1 MTSTRFPELRA
12 LRRLSSSPAFRAV
25 RLRANYEKCMPEKCF
40 EDWMYDTLLF
50 STGIFML
57 IAFCGIALLA
67 IEAVAGMPVDAR
79 LPVIVICIGICAAFA
94 IYHARAYTVSSM
106 KNYRGALID
115 ANIAH
120 AIGFMLTMAESN
132 VPLKKMFANLSN
144 LGDVYGADI
153 ALESTYIL
161 SLVEEDG
168 MDIISAIKESQSRSP
183 STAWQELLIGISE
196 VYGSGGSL
204 HAYLKSRY
212 EALGERKRM
221 DVRRYNESVQGLSS
235 IYLSAIGIS
244 AIFISLINLVFNM
257 AGWLS
262 NDSLVWLD
270 AVAIVPLG
278 SFIIVKV
285 LRATD
290 PEA

>member
-1 MTSTRFPELRA
+1 
-12 LRRLSSSPAFRAV
+12 
-25 RLRANYEKCMPEKCF
+25 MPEKCF
-40 EDWMYDTLLF
+40 EDWMYETLMFCIGAFMLVVFFGITLL
-50 STGIFML
+50 SL
-57 IAFCGIALLA
+57 QALY
-67 IEAVAGMPVDAR
+67 GTPVDVK
-79 LPVIVICIGICAAFA
+79 LPAFVICLGICAAFA
-94 IYHARAYTVSSM
+94 IYQARAYAVSSM

-115 ANIAH
+115 ANVAH
-120 AIGFMLTMAESN
+120 AVGFMLTMAESN

-144 LGDVYGADI
+144 LGDVYGEDI

-168 MDIISAIKESQSRSP
+168 MDVISAIKESQSISP
-183 STAWQELLIGISE
+183 SMAWQELLIGISE

-204 HAYLKSRY
+204 YAYLKNRY
-212 EALGERKRM
+212 ETMGERKRM
-221 DVRRYNESVQGLSS
+221 DVRKYNESVQGLSS

-244 AIFISLINLVFNM
+244 AIFISIINLVFNM
-257 AGWLS
+257 AGWLA

>member
-1 MTSTRFPELRA
+1 MTSVSIPELKA
-12 LRRLSSSPAFRAV
+12 LRQLSSAIKAG
-25 RLRANYEKCMPEKCF
+25 RLRSNYKKCMPEKCF
-40 EDWMYDTLLF
+40 EDWMYETLLF
-50 STGIFML
+50 SIGAFIL
-57 IAFCGIALLA
+57 IAFCGIALL
-67 IEAVAGMPVDAR
+67 IQKAVFGTPVDAK
-79 LPVIVICIGICAAFA
+79 LPAIIICIGICAAFA
-94 IYHARAYTVSSM
+94 VYYARAYIVSSM
-106 KNYRGALID
+106 KNYRGAIID

-144 LGDVYGADI
+144 LGDVYGKDI
-153 ALESTYIL
+153 VLESTYIL
-161 SLVEEDG
+161 SLVDEDG
-168 MDIISAIKESQSRSP
+168 MDIISAIKEAQSISP

-204 HAYLKSRY
+204 HAYLKNRY
-212 EALGERKRM
+212 EALVERKRM

-257 AGWLS
+257 AGWLT

>member
-1 MTSTRFPELRA
+1 MTSVSVPDLAT
-12 LRRLSSSPAFRAV
+12 LRRLSLTIKAV
-25 RLRANYEKCMPEKCF
+25 HLRSNYKKCMPEKCF
-40 EDWMYDTLLF
+40 EDWMYETLIF
-50 STGIFML
+50 SIGAFIL
-57 IAFCGIALLA
+57 IAFCGIALPVLQA
-67 IEAVAGMPVDAR
+67 IYGTPVDTK
-79 LPVIVICIGICAAFA
+79 LPVIIICIGICVAFA
-94 IYHARAYTVSSM
+94 VYHSRAYTVSSM

-115 ANIAH
+115 ANIAY

-144 LGDVYGADI
+144 LSDVYGEDI

-161 SLVEEDG
+161 SLVNEDG
-168 MDIISAIKESQSRSP
+168 MDIISAIKEAQSISP

-204 HAYLKSRY
+204 HAYLKNRY

-278 SFIIVKV
+278 SFIIIKV

>member
-1 MTSTRFPELRA
+1 MMSASFPELRA
-12 LRRLSSSPAFRAV
+12 LRRLSSAIKAGRIRS
-25 RLRANYEKCMPEKCF
+25 NYEKCMPEKCF
-40 EDWMYDTLLF
+40 DDWMYETLLLCIGALLF
-50 STGIFML
+50 IV
-57 IAFCGIALLA
+57 FCGIALLA
-67 IEAVAGMPVDAR
+67 LETLSGMTVDIKIPIIVA
-79 LPVIVICIGICAAFA
+79 CIGICATLA
-94 IYHARAYTVSSM
+94 IYYVRAYTVSSM

-132 VPLKKMFANLSN
+132 VPLKKMFVNLSN
-144 LGDVYGADI
+144 LGDVYGEDI

-161 SLVEEDG
+161 SLVDEDG
-168 MDIISAIKESQSRSP
+168 KDIISAIKETQAISP
-183 STAWQELLIGISE
+183 STAWQELLIGICE

-204 HAYLKSRY
+204 HAYLKNRY
-212 EALGERKRM
+212 ETLGERKRM
-221 DVRRYNESVQGLSS
+221 DVRKYNESVQGLSS

-257 AGWLS
+257 AGWLT

>member
-1 MTSTRFPELRA
+1 MTSASFPELTA
-12 LRRLSSSPAFRAV
+12 LRRLSSAIKAGH
-25 RLRANYEKCMPEKCF
+25 LRSAYKKCMPEKCF
-40 EDWMYDTLLF
+40 EDWMYETLFF
-50 STGIFML
+50 SISAFML
-57 IAFCGIALLA
+57 MAICGIALLILQA
-67 IEAVAGMPVDAR
+67 ISGTPVDVK
-79 LPVIVICIGICAAFA
+79 LPAIVICIGICAAFA

-120 AIGFMLTMAESN
+120 AIGFMLTMADSN

-144 LGDVYGADI
+144 LGDVYGEDI

-161 SLVEEDG
+161 SLVDEDG
-168 MDIISAIKESQSRSP
+168 MDIISAIKESQSISP

-204 HAYLKSRY
+204 QAYLKNRY

-221 DVRRYNESVQGLSS
+221 DVRRYNESVQGISS
-235 IYLSAIGIS
+235 IYLSTIGIS

-257 AGWLS
+257 AGWLT

-285 LRATD
+285 LQATD